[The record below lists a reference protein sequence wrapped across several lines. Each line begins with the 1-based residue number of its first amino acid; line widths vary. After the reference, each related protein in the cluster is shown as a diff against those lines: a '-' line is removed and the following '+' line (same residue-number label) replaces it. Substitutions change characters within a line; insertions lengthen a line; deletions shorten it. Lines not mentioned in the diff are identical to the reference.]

1 MEENYE
7 DIMQKLRKYNQ
18 NDFIEVVNKLDSID
32 RRFILNQVSQID
44 FEEIKSLYNDIGKNE
59 EKTNS
64 IIEPINAIDKSKLS
78 EEEIKKYEDIG
89 TKIIKENKFAVIT
102 MAGGQGTRLGFDGP
116 KGAFEFDIV
125 NHKSIF
131 EVLCDKFKEA
141 YNKYGVYVYWYIMTS
156 VENND
161 ATVEFFKVNDYF
173 GYPKEKIIF
182 FIQGKKPMLTPN
194 GNLIVN
200 EDKRLKLASDG
211 HGGIFRILQ
220 EEKIVDEMKKEGIEW
235 IYMGGVDNVLAKL
248 IDPLFIGVAKD
259 KNMLA
264 AGKSVIKNC
273 PEEKVGVFVK
283 KNGRPSVVEYIEISK
298 EMSEEKN
305 EDGELKYGEGH
316 ILCNL
321 FNIEVIEKT
330 SKEKLPYHSQ
340 FKKCNYVD
348 KEGTIVRPDKPNA
361 YKFENFLF
369 DVFEKLDDMVIL
381 RVKREEEFA
390 PIKNAEG
397 VDSPESARKLYNDY
411 YNKINKV

>member
-1 MEENYE
+1 MEVNYE
-7 DIMQKLRKYNQ
+7 DIMQKLKRYNQ
-18 NDFIEVVNKLDSID
+18 NDFIDVVNNLNVTD
-32 RRFILNQVSQID
+32 RKIILNQVSQID
-44 FEEIKSLYNDIGKNE
+44 FDELSELYSNIGVNE
-59 EKTNS
+59 EKSKS
-64 IIEPINAIDKSKLS
+64 IIEPINAIDKEKLS
-78 EEEIKKYEDIG
+78 EEEIKRYEEIG
-89 TKIIKENKFAVIT
+89 TKVIKDGKFAVIT
-102 MAGGQGTRLGFDGP
+102 MAGGQGTRLGFNGP
-116 KGAFEFDIV
+116 KGAFEFDLI

-141 YNKYGVYVYWYIMTS
+141 YDKYGVYVYWYIMTS
-156 VENND
+156 NENND
-161 ATVEFFKVNDYF
+161 DTVEFFEANNYF
-173 GYPKEKIIF
+173 GYPKEKIKF

-200 EDKRLKLASDG
+200 EDRRLKLASDG
-211 HGGIFRILQ
+211 HGGIFRIL
-220 EEKIVDEMKKEGIEW
+220 EEQKIVDEMKQNGIEW

-248 IDPLFIGVAKD
+248 IDPLFVGVAKD

-283 KNGRPSVVEYIEISK
+283 KDGRPSVVEYIEISK

-305 EDGELKYGEGH
+305 ENGELKYGEGH

-330 SKEKLPYHSQ
+330 AKEKLPYHSQ
-340 FKKCNYVD
+340 FKKCNYID
-348 KEGTIVRPDKPNA
+348 KEGIIVRPDKPNA

-397 VDSPESARKLYNDY
+397 VDSPESARILFNNY
-411 YNKINKV
+411 YNKYGQL